1 MHLSLNCCNCPRL
14 QAFFTS
20 ANTNTHTQTHTY
32 FYCRCSFL
40 CFLADQIYVFAL
52 WSHVLLGD
60 LVNPGRAGGR
70 KQKSLWVGVGIWKG
84 TDTHFTFMATQN
96 HYNKALQTPNG
107 KLAAGGQPPPAL
119 PSSFVFAVDYWI
131 PGHPK
136 NLAQPQINTHLCGC
150 LWWLLCK
157 HGEIR
162 RKRNPLRLQ
171 RLNLLHKQ

>member
-107 KLAAGGQPPPAL
+107 KLAAGGQPPPPPRPAK
-119 PSSFVFAVDYWI
+119 FI
-131 PGHPK
+131 C
-136 NLAQPQINTHLCGC
+136 ICC
-150 LWWLLCK
+150 WLLNSWAPKKFGTAPDK
-157 HGEIR
+157 HTSVWMFMMIIVQTWGNKE
-162 RKRNPLRLQ
+162 KKESFKTATSKPVA
-171 RLNLLHKQ
+171 